1 MEGHQN
7 LIMPTEES
15 GYPDSLGTLT
25 VWGILKEAARVIQ
38 KHVRLL
44 LPFVLTFTVPVSIY
58 VAISWGSK
66 FPYTLDINPAIIIH
80 ARSLMQM
87 SFTVT
92 AIRQLVT
99 NANPPNIAVTLATV
113 PFEVLFAWL
122 QIASIAYCVDFV
134 YKGDDN
140 PESKPVVQDILKR
153 LPGAVFRIFVT
164 SLWVFVL
171 ILCID
176 VLFVA
181 DYILCIHFFPSSVIY
196 IMLLHSTLL
205 IGVPLILSIL
215 FIFSKIISTLDLECY
230 GRPALKQSFIL
241 VTQNKCRVLGIFV
254 VQFLISCIVL
264 AVGFFVSRLHPLHW
278 TKPLGCICLFLVLL
292 IAIVYSFVLQCVLY
306 FSCKHLENAT
316 NNNYMALDAHAHERL
331 IYVSKMC

>member
-7 LIMPTEES
+7 LIMPAEGS

-25 VWGILKEAARVIQ
+25 VWGILKEAARVIK

-66 FPYTLDINPAIIIH
+66 FPYTLDISPANH
-80 ARSLMQM
+80 ARSLMQK
-87 SFTVT
+87 SFTVP
-92 AIRQLVT
+92 AIQQLLT
-99 NANPPNIAVTLATV
+99 NANPPNIGVTLATAL
-113 PFEVLFAWL
+113 FEVLFAWL

-134 YKGDDN
+134 YKGTDN
-140 PESKPVVQDILKR
+140 PESKPVQEIFKR

-164 SLWVFVL
+164 SLWVFPL
-171 ILCID
+171 ILCVD

-181 DYILCIHFFPSSVIY
+181 DYFLWVQFFPSYMIY

-205 IGVPLILSIL
+205 IGVSLIFSIL
-215 FIFSKIISTLDLECY
+215 FMFSNIISTLDLGCY

-264 AVGFFVSRLHPLHW
+264 AVGFFVSRLDPLHW
-278 TKPLGCICLFLVLL
+278 TKALGFICLFLVYL
-292 IAIVYSFVLQCVLY
+292 IAIVYSLVLQYVLY

-316 NNNYMALDAHAHERL
+316 TNNYMAYDAHAP
-331 IYVSKMC
+331 